1 MSISGRTC
9 GILAI
14 QSHKHRCNH
23 NQIYSNRNRI
33 LNKLYFETKK
43 VDDQEN
49 NVKISKKKN
58 TLQQHG
64 NHLTFW
70 AIRTAIL
77 MSGFVLLSNCYLV
90 VRSSQVTKKVLNTL
104 YSILG
109 VVLLIIIIYL
119 ETLINAKLHYCRPLR
134 KLIPSI
140 FHET

>member
-1 MSISGRTC
+1 MSKY
-9 GILAI
+9 L
-14 QSHKHRCNH
+14 
-23 NQIYSNRNRI
+23 
-33 LNKLYFETKK
+33 
-43 VDDQEN
+43 
-49 NVKISKKKN
+49 KKKN
-58 TLQQHG
+58 NLQQHG

-90 VRSSQVTKKVLNTL
+90 VRSSQVTIKVLNTL

-109 VVLLIIIIYL
+109 VVLLGIIIIIIIYL

>member
-1 MSISGRTC
+1 M
-9 GILAI
+9 
-14 QSHKHRCNH
+14 
-23 NQIYSNRNRI
+23 
-33 LNKLYFETKK
+33 
-43 VDDQEN
+43 
-49 NVKISKKKN
+49 
-58 TLQQHG
+58 
-64 NHLTFW
+64 TFW

-109 VVLLIIIIYL
+109 VVLLGIIIIIYL
-119 ETLINAKLHYCRPLR
+119 ETLINAKLHYCRLLR